1 MGNPHQIFWQEIGQF
16 FGKWFSYILLTAA
29 GVIARLTFNVRDKK
43 LSRWQ
48 IISCA
53 IIGSIVGSIT
63 GFWCVKTGH
72 DNLGIFLVPAVSIGG
87 QEIVSFIVLNS
98 NKILLRITNFFPLG
112 GKNGNDTNG
121 K

>member
-1 MGNPHQIFWQEIGQF
+1 MGDPQITGWQEIIQF
-16 FGKWFSYILLTAA
+16 LSKWLSYILLTAG
-29 GVIARLTFNVRDKK
+29 GVVARLTFNVRDKK

-53 IIGSIVGSIT
+53 IIGSILGSIT
-63 GFWCVKTGH
+63 GFWCVQTHH

-87 QEIVSFIVLNS
+87 QEIVGFIVLNA
-98 NKILLRITNFFPLG
+98 NKVMDKAVKFFTP
-112 GKNGNDTNG
+112 GNNG